1 MISVASSFPE
11 ITITIKISNIQD
23 YHHQLHSDDAG
34 NDGDDDG
41 DDDAQRGD
49 IHSDIDCRDTR
60 FKAD

>member
-1 MISVASSFPE
+1 MPASHFFFP
-11 ITITIKISNIQD
+11 
-23 YHHQLHSDDAG
+23 LHSDDDGDGDGG